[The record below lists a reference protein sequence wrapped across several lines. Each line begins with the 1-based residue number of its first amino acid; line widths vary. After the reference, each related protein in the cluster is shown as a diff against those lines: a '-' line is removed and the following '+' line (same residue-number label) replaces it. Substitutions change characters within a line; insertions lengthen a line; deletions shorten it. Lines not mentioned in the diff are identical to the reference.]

1 MKRLSIFLIVVLC
14 FSSCLY
20 GCTNDDDKAKSA
32 KVPAS
37 VSIIEEPL
45 EQPGNINTVAI
56 VDNTAELKQKTYEA
70 LKGYEEGDFYTES
83 GYFDIVAFA
92 KAIGCS
98 CRLSSTLDEIVIQPN
113 NYNAEEDFRVTIK
126 VNSRAIVTGDSIER
140 VKLDNG
146 WQEKKSHYSATDFT
160 TGLIIEDYK
169 IQIGFDELDYIW
181 LELRILTAPIDR
193 ADEIREEVSEEI
205 ASYYVAA
212 EG

>member
-1 MKRLSIFLIVVLC
+1 MKRLTVFLIVVMC
-14 FSSCLY
+14 FGSCLY
-20 GCTNDDDKAKSA
+20 GCTNDADKAKIA
-32 KVPAS
+32 KTPAS
-37 VSIIEEPL
+37 ITVIEEPL
-45 EQPGNINTVAI
+45 EQPNMIEVASV

-98 CRLSSTLDEIVIQPN
+98 CRLSPTLDEIVIRPN
-113 NYNAEEDFRVTIK
+113 NYNAENDFCMTIE
-126 VNSRAIVTGDSIER
+126 VNAQAIVTGDSIEQ
-140 VKLDNG
+140 VKLEDG
-146 WQEKKSHYSATDFT
+146 WREKKNHYSATDFT

-181 LELRILTAPIDR
+181 CELRVLTAPTEK
-193 ADEIREEVSEEI
+193 ADEIRKEVSEEI
-205 ASYYVAA
+205 ASYYLA